1 MDNTGYIHTEAEP
14 ETPCTQA
21 SNASTDS
28 SHSPGSDTPSSDSP
42 RFDSPNSDSFGS
54 DFPSTT
60 VEKPSITPYRKNA
73 IQKPATPLMVVQNWD
88 SISLNHPV
96 ALIHPT
102 VVSDS
107 HSIKASDFHQQIS
120 YSDDKVEDQEPTE
133 PKMKREWFK
142 YSASENISIM
152 YAIFLVMLGIV
163 IYTAD
168 MFLGR
173 QSVLAESFNNFLII
187 VQVIWLMYIHIDA
200 RIYVN
205 HISKKLEEAEGERK
219 DTQTGSNAQ
228 LQDPIPL
235 HYGFTSGRHGG
246 SIYLKIGA
254 TIFCFGHMIHTGLN
268 LAQKVLYL
276 LDDDPYFLE
285 CTNIP
290 DVLMSVLQ
298 PICAFYQLF
307 FIFKYSNLIIN
318 RRYVL
323 ARFGLMHCIG
333 SSLCYWIYTI
343 LQETLQS
350 IFTDFHGNSSSPSA
364 HSSDDSSAW
373 SIKYGC
379 ERDSY
384 LSDMINYTTPYLYP
398 FSIEFYILMV
408 GLWMFLRANIGKVER
423 HTHIPSVKVIYE
435 GDHSKSLTS
444 NLVIFVDCHSS
455 NRGLFAGL
463 FMTVI
468 TVIAIILLFILSS
481 YEGSDEIGRY
491 VNGVTEVVLL
501 GVMVVAA
508 AAAYKLIHRLD
519 VIKETATS
527 VDDIL
532 VYVSLPCIFFYA
544 FLRLVP
550 SILYSDAL
558 FGTMAI
564 LQILQVIVQTVMIY
578 DGMRRCS
585 NSSELRH
592 KKPGREVITFMV
604 VLNVALWLLQTFEVK
619 TVGSNSAMYLFYGK
633 EMWTLLSHLT
643 LPFALFYRFHSSG
656 CLANMW
662 LVVYEVDEVH

>member
-1 MDNTGYIHTEAEP
+1 
-14 ETPCTQA
+14 
-21 SNASTDS
+21 
-28 SHSPGSDTPSSDSP
+28 
-42 RFDSPNSDSFGS
+42 
-54 DFPSTT
+54 
-60 VEKPSITPYRKNA
+60 
-73 IQKPATPLMVVQNWD
+73 
-88 SISLNHPV
+88 
-96 ALIHPT
+96 
-102 VVSDS
+102 
-107 HSIKASDFHQQIS
+107 
-120 YSDDKVEDQEPTE
+120 
-133 PKMKREWFK
+133 
-142 YSASENISIM
+142 
-152 YAIFLVMLGIV
+152 
-163 IYTAD
+163 
-168 MFLGR
+168 
-173 QSVLAESFNNFLII
+173 
-187 VQVIWLMYIHIDA
+187 
-200 RIYVN
+200 
-205 HISKKLEEAEGERK
+205 
-219 DTQTGSNAQ
+219 
-228 LQDPIPL
+228 
-235 HYGFTSGRHGG
+235 
-246 SIYLKIGA
+246 
-254 TIFCFGHMIHTGLN
+254 
-268 LAQKVLYL
+268 
-276 LDDDPYFLE
+276 
-285 CTNIP
+285 
-290 DVLMSVLQ
+290 
-298 PICAFYQLF
+298 
-307 FIFKYSNLIIN
+307 
-318 RRYVL
+318 
-323 ARFGLMHCIG
+323 MHCIG
-333 SSLCYWIYTI
+333 ASLCYWIYTI
-343 LQETLQS
+343 LQETLQA
-350 IFTDFHGNSSSPSA
+350 IFMKKSYANKDNYSTDGSSTAALYGSTGYDDDSDEVDDDDSHHFSGTKLSA
-364 HSSDDSSAW
+364 SSSAW
-373 SIKYGC
+373 SINYGC
-379 ERDSY
+379 EKDTN

-633 EMWTLLSHLT
+633 VSV
-643 LPFALFYRFHSSG
+643 SSF
-656 CLANMW
+656 
-662 LVVYEVDEVH
+662 LVSGDDVTKE